1 MDNILNFPNGD
12 RETREVKRIKK
23 QLYKGTKVKIE
34 VCRLANGKEYK
45 IAP

>member
-1 MDNILNFPNGD
+1 MNYKQKYLKK
-12 RETREVKRIKK
+12 KRIKK